1 MKSNKKSIGINTVA
15 DLISQKWCN
24 DTSHPRC
31 SSKNLLLPQL
41 SRGGIYAPLLE
52 AGRAFWLL
60 WLMEQ
65 EGSDITLLLR
75 LGHKK
80 PTWLFLQGP
89 LCLKPSHHTEG
100 SPGHMGKNRGPQP
113 PALAEL
119 PATTQQLLASH
130 ASAISEAGPP
140 APRPA
145 SPADTAW
152 SREKVSLLGPVKLQ
166 ICHQNKSLLLF

>member
-80 PTWLFLQGP
+80 PTWLFSLGTLVLETQSPHWRKPRPHGEEP
-89 LCLKPSHHTEG
+89 RPTAPSPSWAPSHH
-100 SPGHMGKNRGPQP
+100 
-113 PALAEL
+113 
-119 PATTQQLLASH
+119 PATTCQPCKCHLGSR
-130 ASAISEAGPP
+130 SSRPP
-140 APRPA
+140 SSLPSWHCMEQREGFTARP
-145 SPADTAW
+145 S
-152 SREKVSLLGPVKLQ
+152 Q
-166 ICHQNKSLLLF
+166 ITNLWPK